1 MNMIDTQRLREMS
14 DDELAAEAVSLAA
27 VLLASAKAHETGPE
41 RAQSAKLARMMA
53 DPTGKAMTM
62 AMSDQLFRSH
72 RNSRIADQLNYLVE
86 QFGVPKYLGGVEQ
99 VALWF
104 GSTLGEYI
112 PSVVIPAVVSKLR
125 QETRSVILPS
135 EEQEFA
141 AYVKK
146 RRDEG
151 IRLNLNQ
158 LGEAILGEEEAARR
172 LNAYLTLLA
181 REDVEYISVKVSS
194 IYSQINLLAFERTV
208 EDIKTRLRELYR
220 AAMRHT
226 FSTADGRALPKFV
239 NLDMEE
245 YRDLHLTVES
255 FKQTL
260 DEPEFKGYRAGIVL
274 QAYLPDAHIVQ
285 RELTAWAERRVAAGG
300 APIKVRIVKGANLAM
315 ERVEAALHGWA
326 QAPYR
331 TKPEVDANFKRM
343 LIYGLREGRTRAVNL
358 GIASHNLFDVAYAVL
373 LRAKYD
379 ATADT
384 ELEMLE
390 GMANHQAR
398 AVKDAAGGLLL
409 YAPVVRR
416 EDFHSA
422 IAYLVRRLDE
432 NTSPENFLHDLFG
445 LEPGSEA
452 WKRQADAFLEAVRS
466 RETVFAGA
474 QRTQDRATE
483 QRRFD
488 PRAPF
493 ENEPDTDWSLRH
505 NQAWLRAHLERMRDS
520 DPGLIPLQIG
530 GEEIGTN
537 TGVSGGRDPARP
549 DRNSYRY
556 ALADRA
562 HIQRALDAAVGARKS
577 WGGMAI
583 EARKAVLSRC
593 AEMLAARRGE
603 LIAVMVRDAGKA
615 PAEGD
620 VEVSE
625 AVDFANYYA
634 RALDAFTELPGLT
647 PEPLGVVLVTPPW
660 NFPLA
665 IPAGGVLAAL
675 MAGNSVILKPAPET
689 VLTTWHLC
697 RALWDAGVPRDAL
710 QFVPTT
716 DDDIGRSLV
725 TDARVDAVIL
735 TGAYATARMFKNWKP
750 GLRLF
755 AETSGKNSMIITALA
770 DRDQAIRDLVKS
782 AFGHA
787 GQKCSAASL
796 AVLEAEVY
804 DSEAFLRQL
813 RDAAASIKVGPAWDP
828 AHSMTTLIR
837 APGQELRRA
846 LTTLEDGESWLL
858 EPRQL
863 DGNPNLWSPG
873 IKLGVKRGSWFHR
886 TECFGPVLGLM
897 RAENLDD
904 AIAIVNDNAFG
915 LTSGLQSLD
924 PREIAQWRESIEA
937 GNAYI
942 NRATTGAIVQR
953 QPFGGWKRS
962 AFGVAKAGGP
972 NYVAS
977 LCHWRE
983 TALPLAQAQIGEAS
997 AARLNALQEV
1007 LAPLAMDQLQ
1017 RLHAGLGN
1025 YAHAWETHFSLAH
1038 DPSAVLGES
1047 NVFRY
1052 RPVRNVLVRAR
1063 GAGASPGAA
1072 LCEAALAVLAA
1083 RQCGC
1088 AVELFAGAEH
1098 AALYDALA
1106 RALDAP
1112 LRTGDDAG
1120 FAAALV
1126 GFERA
1131 RVFEAQPDA
1140 VHSAA
1145 LDAHTHI
1152 ADQPL
1157 SLFGRLELR
1166 HYLREQSVT
1175 QTTHRYGNLT
1185 AQP

>member
-1 MNMIDTQRLREMS
+1 MDMFDGQRIRSLS
-14 DDELAAEAVSLAA
+14 DDELAVEAVSLAA
-27 VLLASAKAHETGPE
+27 ALLERAKSRENSAE
-41 RAQSAKLARMMA
+41 RAQSAKIARMMD
-53 DPTGKAMTM
+53 DPAGKAMTM

-72 RNSRIADQLNYLVE
+72 RNGRIADQLNFLVE
-86 QFGVPKYLGGVEQ
+86 QYGVPKYLGGVEQ

-125 QETRSVILPS
+125 QETRAVILPS

-146 RRDEG
+146 RREEG

-172 LNAYLTLLA
+172 LSAYLSLLA
-181 REDVEYISVKVSS
+181 RDDVEYISVKISS
-194 IYSQINLLAFERTV
+194 VYSQINLLAFDSTV

-226 FSTADGRALPKFV
+226 FKTADGRVLPKFV

-245 YRDLHLTVES
+245 YRDLHLTVAAFE
-255 FKQTL
+255 QTL
-260 DEPEFKGYRAGIVL
+260 DAPEFKHYRAGIVL
-274 QAYLPDAHIVQ
+274 QAYLPDAHVVQ
-285 RELTAWAERRVAAGG
+285 RELTAWAQRRVAAGG

-315 ERVEAALHGWA
+315 ERVESALHGWP

-343 LIYGLREGRTRAVNL
+343 VIYGMREGRAQAVNL

-379 ATADT
+379 VAAET

-409 YAPVVRR
+409 YAPVVKR

-422 IAYLVRRLDE
+422 ISYLVRRLDE
-432 NTSPENFLHDLFG
+432 NTSQENFLHDLFG
-445 LEPGSEA
+445 LEPGSAA
-452 WKRQADAFLEAVRS
+452 WERQKDAFLEAVRD
-466 RETVFAGA
+466 RDVVFAGA
-474 QRTQDRATE
+474 QRTQDRAQE
-483 QRRFD
+483 KRRFD
-488 PRAPF
+488 PAAAF
-493 ENEPDTDWSLRH
+493 ENEPDTDWSLPQ
-505 NQAWLRAHLERMRDS
+505 NQAWLRAHIAQTRAS

-530 GEEIGTN
+530 GEEISTEI
-537 TGVSGGRDPARP
+537 GVSGGRDPAQP
-549 DRNSYRY
+549 DQNSYRY
-556 ALADRA
+556 AQADRA
-562 HIQRALDAAVGARKS
+562 QIQRAIDIAVEAGRAWGATS
-577 WGGMAI
+577 I
-583 EARKAVLSRC
+583 ESRKAVLNRC
-593 AEMLAARRGE
+593 AEVLAARRGE
-603 LIAVMVRDAGKA
+603 LIGVMIRDAGKA

-625 AVDFANYYA
+625 AIDFATYYA
-634 RALDAFTELPGLT
+634 RAFDSLLEAGPT
-647 PEPLGVVLVTPPW
+647 PRPLGTVLVTPPW

-689 VLTTWHLC
+689 VLTAWHLC
-697 RALWDAGVPRDAL
+697 RALWDAGVPRTVL
-710 QFVPTT
+710 QFVPAT
-716 DDDIGRSLV
+716 DDDVGQSLV
-725 TDARVDAVIL
+725 TDPRVDAVIL
-735 TGAYATARMFKNWKP
+735 TGAYATAQLFKGWKP
-750 GLRLF
+750 ELRLF
-755 AETSGKNSMIITALA
+755 AETSGKNSMIVTALA
-770 DRDQAIRDLVKS
+770 DHDQAIKDLVKS

-804 DSEAFLRQL
+804 DNASFLKQL

-828 AHSMTTLIR
+828 ANSMTTVVR
-837 APGQELRRA
+837 APGPELMRA
-846 LTTLEDGESWLL
+846 LTTLDAGETWLL

-863 DGNPNLWSPG
+863 EGNPNLWSPG
-873 IKLGVKRGSWFHR
+873 IKLGVNRGSWFHR

-897 RAENLDD
+897 RAEDLDD

-915 LTSGLQSLD
+915 LTTGLQSLD
-924 PREIAQWRESIEA
+924 AREIARWRDAIEA

-942 NRATTGAIVQR
+942 NRGTTGAIVRR

-962 AFGVAKAGGP
+962 VFGVAKAGGP

-977 LCHWRE
+977 LCVWGE
-983 TALPLAQAQIGEAS
+983 NTLPLEQAAIDGELAG
-997 AARLNALQEV
+997 RLNAAQDV
-1007 LAPLAMDQLQ
+1007 LASNAMDQLE

-1025 YAHAWETHFSLAH
+1025 YVHAWNTHFSLEH
-1038 DPSAVLGES
+1038 DPSAVTGES

-1052 RPVRNVLVRAR
+1052 RPVRNALVRA
-1063 GAGASPGAA
+1063 GAQPV
-1072 LCEAALAVLAA
+1072 EAALAVLAA
-1083 RQCGC
+1083 QLCGC
-1088 AVELFAGAEH
+1088 AVELFADPAQTAICEP
-1098 AALYDALA
+1098 LA
-1106 RALDAP
+1106 RALGVP
-1112 LRTGDDAG
+1112 LKTGDDAA
-1120 FAAALV
+1120 FAEALAAFERVRVFGPQTERVHRAAL
-1126 GFERA
+1126 A
-1131 RVFEAQPDA
+1131 
-1140 VHSAA
+1140 S
-1145 LDAHTHI
+1145 HTHI
-1152 ADQPL
+1152 ADQTL
-1157 SLFGRLELR
+1157 SVFGRLELR

-1185 AQP
+1185 TAS